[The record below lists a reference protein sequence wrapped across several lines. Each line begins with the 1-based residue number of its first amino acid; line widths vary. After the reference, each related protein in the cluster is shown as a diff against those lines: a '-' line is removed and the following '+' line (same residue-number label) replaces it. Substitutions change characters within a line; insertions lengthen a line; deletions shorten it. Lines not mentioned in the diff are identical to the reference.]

1 MKKVCALI
9 GKYFGVLAVIFLIIG
24 MTLPTS
30 FSWVLGKVGGVS
42 SSLSFSA
49 SSCSVWA

>member
-9 GKYFGVLAVIFLIIG
+9 GKYFGVIAVIFLIIG

-30 FSWVLGKVGGVS
+30 FLGS
-42 SSLSFSA
+42 SARWAAFPFSPSSSA
-49 SSCSVWA
+49 SSCSAWA